1 MKHKDGS
8 LTVEASIVV
17 PVAFV
22 VLLPFLFITR
32 TVYIYDAVRS
42 AAGDTAAL
50 MSTVFYLSEKLP
62 ESGSLEEQFREK
74 AEETV
79 HTYLPEY
86 TGFMETLSGIA
97 QETGAGIFV
106 KNLALQQV
114 AKYFCNQL
122 LKDQKIPEQG
132 IRGGV
137 KRISYV
143 LSDFFY
149 SKNGKSDLFHLTLL
163 YELSFPFNSRFASLR
178 PVMVSV
184 TGRKFV
190 GQKLAGDADG
200 SGTDNEQNDVSGIYY
215 RIQNGT
221 HYHTASCYLID
232 KTLSTMTKSE
242 AQTQGYAACVY
253 CKDHVG
259 QVVVVTNGGTR
270 YHAPDCY
277 HIGGQISTITWDEI
291 CQHGYQPCQI
301 CIGGGEWFG

>member
-1 MKHKDGS
+1 M
-8 LTVEASIVV
+8 TVEASILI

-22 VLLPFLFITR
+22 VILPFLFIIR
-32 TVYIYDAVRS
+32 TVFIYDAVQS
-42 AAGDTAAL
+42 AATDAAAL

-62 ESGSLEEQFREK
+62 EEGELEEEFREK

-79 HTYLPEY
+79 QTYLPQY
-86 TGFMETLSGIA
+86 QDFVETLSGIA
-97 QETGAGIFV
+97 QETGVGLFV

-114 AKYFCNQL
+114 AKYFSNHL
-122 LKDQKIPEQG
+122 LQGQKIPEQG

-137 KRISYV
+137 KGISYI

-149 SKNGKSDLFHLTLL
+149 SKSGRTNLFHLTLL
-163 YELSFPFNSRFASLR
+163 YELTFPFSSRFASLR
-178 PVMVSV
+178 PVMISV
-184 TGRKFV
+184 TGRKYT
-190 GQKLAGDADG
+190 GCKLSGDSEQAG
-200 SGTDNEQNDVSGIYY
+200 SRNEQEDISGIYY

-232 KTLSTMTKSE
+232 KKLRTVSKSE
-242 AQTQGYAACVY
+242 AQAQGYSACVY

-259 QVVVVTNGGTR
+259 NAVVVTDGGTR

-277 HIGGQISTITWDEI
+277 HIGGQISAITWDEV
-291 CQHGYQPCQI
+291 CEHGYQPCQI